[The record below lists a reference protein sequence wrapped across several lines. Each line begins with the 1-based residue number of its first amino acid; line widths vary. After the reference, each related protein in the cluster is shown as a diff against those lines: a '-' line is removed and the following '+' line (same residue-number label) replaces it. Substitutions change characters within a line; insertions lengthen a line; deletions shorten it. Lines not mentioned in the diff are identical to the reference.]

1 MLDASSVRIVCR
13 HVVSL
18 ANTGGQFMRSHVT
31 SFFIFGLLIHTSAA
45 NACEEHHEERY
56 AEWAIESQEERPHAE
71 GPMVPRV
78 DSSEFLVDI
87 DENGAPV
94 GTTRLRLYVNFG
106 TIDPN
111 LYEVALTLYHT
122 GGSQFDELYA
132 DLNDQGVVEFALTD
146 IENVFAG
153 EWSGYIQGLD
163 SDSVPGEVS
172 QELYFDPIR
181 HHRVPVEPT
190 DRSAE
195 DAQDSADMTGCE
207 TTHGSTRTGL
217 PMVIGM
223 TALFVGLMRR
233 RPSISPKTSR

>member
-1 MLDASSVRIVCR
+1 M
-13 HVVSL
+13 
-18 ANTGGQFMRSHVT
+18 
-31 SFFIFGLLIHTSAA
+31 
-45 NACEEHHEERY
+45 
-56 AEWAIESQEERPHAE
+56 
-71 GPMVPRV
+71 
-78 DSSEFLVDI
+78 I

-94 GTTRLRLYVNFG
+94 GTARLRLYVNSG

-172 QELYFDPIR
+172 QELYFDP
-181 HHRVPVEPT
+181 
-190 DRSAE
+190 SAI
-195 DAQDSADMTGCE
+195 MGY
-207 TTHGSTRTGL
+207 
-217 PMVIGM
+217 P
-223 TALFVGLMRR
+223 
-233 RPSISPKTSR
+233 